1 MKPTLIISFLL
12 TASTCLAQKRNVYFF
27 KNGGVEVQ
35 TRDSADVIRIVTE
48 PDTGATNFKVLE
60 YYKNGKAKF
69 AGESST
75 VEPLMLEGSA
85 IFYFPNGKR
94 SAIEQFDH
102 GIKKVSSTY
111 YPNGKPQA
119 IREYPKALAD
129 SNKYKNFTVTDYN
142 DTTGKA
148 QVVDGNGDFAGF
160 EIEMNDR
167 YAEGKIVNGKKEGT
181 WKGSYPADKITFI
194 EEYHDGNLLTG
205 TCITAKNKKYTYH
218 TEVIL
223 LNVGYPEGPTAQ
235 LATSL
240 HFVPD
245 RSPAVTSEIIGVT
258 RIVGVS
264 RIVGVPS
271 PRNSSMSGMSPMG
284 GMAGPPLN
292 SNNLQGH
299 GTVIIS
305 FTIDKSGRTTDLK
318 VRKSLNEDLDRTALR
333 LASDIIRNKT
343 DNKPA
348 ILLGRPIE
356 TQYTMPITF

>member
-1 MKPTLIISFLL
+1 LVMKPTLIISFLL

-218 TEVIL
+218 TEVAL
-223 LNVGYPEGPTAQ
+223 LNVGYPDGPTWE
-235 LATSL
+235 LAELSS
-240 HFVPD
+240 FVPD
-245 RSPAVTSEIIGVT
+245 QASTSTSERIPVITT
-258 RIVGVS
+258 RL
-264 RIVGVPS
+264 VGVPAGTRPAFS
-271 PRNSSMSGMSPMG
+271 GSNMSSASGLGVP
-284 GMAGPPLN
+284 APN
-292 SNNLQGH
+292 IANLQEH
-299 GTVIIS
+299 GVIIVS
-305 FTIDKSGRTTDLK
+305 FTIDKNGRTTDLK
-318 VRKSLNEDLDRTALR
+318 IRKSLNEDQDKIALK
-333 LASDIIRNKT
+333 LATEIIEKKT
-343 DNKPA
+343 GNKPA
-348 ILLGRPIE
+348 ILLGKPIE
-356 TQYTMPITF
+356 TRYTLPIKF